1 MVEGTFGLAIFAIA
15 LLADLPLAFRV
26 QREHE
31 KRRLVSHFGPGEIV
45 KCGTVSMKVLE
56 RKGGGAQGS
65 VWSAALPLPLEETQ
79 PTDALKVLT
88 PGKQMSTFESVN
100 KECNALLA
108 YANAGAR
115 VPRCHAACELQQ
127 ENGPRTF
134 ALVMD
139 FVQAEGLDKVWDRV
153 KTGEG
158 WAQGVGEGLVKD
170 IFNNMLAAF
179 RAGWLD
185 MDKKPDNI
193 MVDLSAQTTT
203 FIDMGLAA
211 NFASNNNEITCKDVK
226 DMFPFVFASFDPFLN
241 DFPDLIRSL
250 FQDAIDEKVFD
261 IVVAG
266 EPGEPCTVL
275 ASL

>member
-1 MVEGTFGLAIFAIA
+1 MVEGTFGLAIFAFA

-31 KRRLVSHFGPGEIV
+31 KRRLVSNFGPGESV
-45 KCGTVSMKVLE
+45 KCGPVSMKILE

-65 VWSAALPLPLEETQ
+65 VWSAAPPEETQ
-79 PTDALKVLT
+79 PTYALKVLT
-88 PGKQMSTFESVN
+88 PGKQMSTFESAE
-100 KECNALLA
+100 KECNAMLA

-115 VPRCHAACELQQ
+115 VPRCYAACELQQ

-139 FVQAEGLDKVWDRV
+139 FVQGERLDKVWHRV
-153 KTGEG
+153 QEQREKTGAG
-158 WAQGVGEGLVKD
+158 WAEGVGEGLVKD
-170 IFNNMLAAF
+170 IFNNMLVAF

-185 MDKKPDNI
+185 QDKKPDNI
-193 MVDLSAQTTT
+193 MVDLSAQTAT

-211 NFASNNNEITCKDVK
+211 NFASNKEITCKDVK
-226 DMFPFVFASFDPFLN
+226 ALFPFVYASFEPFK
-241 DFPDLIRSL
+241 DFSDLVRSL
-250 FQDAIDEKVFD
+250 FQDAINGKAFD

-266 EPGEPCTVL
+266 EPCSVL